1 MARRFTTLPIALL
14 LLAGCGGDGGEG
26 ESAAGAPAG
35 SVDVKIASFDYTPK
49 MVEVKAGGSIT
60 WTNQDKALHNA
71 QTDSGA
77 KGAFKTKDLNAGDSD
92 EIAFEEPGTYS
103 YYCVYHR
110 FMTATVEVTQ

>member
-1 MARRFTTLPIALL
+1 MARLVRTLAISLV
-14 LLAGCGGDGGEG
+14 LLAGCGGDDGGG
-26 ESAAGAPAG
+26 SAGAGAAPAG
-35 SVDVKIASFDYTPK
+35 EVNIESFDFTPK
-49 MVEVKAGGSIT
+49 TVEVKAGDAVT

-92 EIAFEEPGTYS
+92 EVPFEEPGTYS

-110 FMTATVEVTQ
+110 FMTATVEVTR